1 MRHPSD
7 IKQYRGA
14 FLLMIMLLLT
24 GCNDGSDNGGG
35 SEEKAATDSI
45 PTYTVSG
52 DVYVLNVYGQ
62 EYDITSTYC
71 EDRGGYCSI
80 EISNLSGDN
89 PLALQ
94 TTIDE
99 NGHYTFTDI
108 PNGTYTLSLDA
119 WMPVWGSKG
128 ASLRYSYTVMVNDA
142 DVIQD
147 IDFKSG
153 SWG

>member
-1 MRHPSD
+1 MRHHSD
-7 IKQYRGA
+7 IKRYRGA
-14 FLLMIMLLLT
+14 FLLIIILLLT
-24 GCNDGSDNGGG
+24 GCNESGDNGGG
-35 SEEKAATDSI
+35 SDEQTSTESI

-52 DVYVLNVYGQ
+52 DVYMLNVYGQ
-62 EYDITSTYC
+62 QYDITSTYC
-71 EDRGGYCSI
+71 EDRGGYCYI
-80 EISNLSGDN
+80 ELSNLSGDN

-99 NGHYTFTDI
+99 NGHYAFTDI
-108 PNGTYTLSLDA
+108 PNGTYTLSLNA
-119 WMPVWGSKG
+119 WMPIWGSKG
-128 ASLRYSYTVMVNDA
+128 ASLRYSYTVVVNDA